1 MSFIV
6 LISTDTQF
14 NSLRKGYG
22 TIYTEIL
29 GGDKMADK
37 HKEPHE
43 QMTDK
48 NNNLSAAQEVTYA
61 KDFTKADKAVN
72 QKEEKE

>member
-1 MSFIV
+1 MV
-6 LISTDTQF
+6 
-14 NSLRKGYG
+14 
-22 TIYTEIL
+22 
-29 GGDKMADK
+29 DK
-37 HKEPHE
+37 HKGPHE

-72 QKEEKE
+72 QKEIE